1 MTAPDPESISWLRIV
16 IAFSV
21 VFGLLALFG
30 YGLKQVSLRGLTF
43 PGRMPRQSR
52 LQMVETLAIDIRRR
66 LVIVRCDGKEH
77 LLLLG
82 ANQDIVVESN
92 LAAAPPQTVPST
104 EMNA

>member
-1 MTAPDPESISWLRIV
+1 
-16 IAFSV
+16 
-21 VFGLLALFG
+21 LFG

-43 PGRMPRQSR
+43 TGRSLRQSR

-92 LAAAPPQTVPST
+92 LASAAPPNLPPAG
-104 EMNA
+104 MNT